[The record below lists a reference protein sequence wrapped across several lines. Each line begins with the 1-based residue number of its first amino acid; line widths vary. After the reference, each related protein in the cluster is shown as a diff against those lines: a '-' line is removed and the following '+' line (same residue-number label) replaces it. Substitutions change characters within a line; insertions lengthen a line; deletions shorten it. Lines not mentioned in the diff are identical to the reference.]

1 MKVLIT
7 GGTGFIGQHLTDSF
21 LKHDYDEIRILTRSI
36 EGKTSTP
43 KVKYYEWDVEEGK
56 LDMAALMGLD
66 AIINLAG
73 ENIADGRWSQ
83 QKKDLIYNSRIDA
96 TNLLY
101 DKLEQ
106 LKFRGLALPKKLI
119 STSAIGIYG
128 DRSDEELKTDSK
140 ISKDFLGKVCR
151 DWEKSARRHEKLGID
166 VKIIR
171 VGIVLSSEGGA
182 LAKML
187 PAFKMGIAGRIGD
200 GHQYMSWIH
209 IRDLVD
215 LYRFLVEHETEKD
228 IIHGVA
234 PNPIENSDFTETLG
248 RVLHRP
254 TFIPLPEIAAKTIFG
269 EMSHVLLDSQK
280 VSCEETKECGFEY
293 SFNFLEAALRDTLRH
308 RL

>member
-7 GGTGFIGQHLTDSF
+7 GGTGFIGSF
-21 LKHDYDEIRILTRSI
+21 LTNSFLEHGYDEVRILTRNL

-43 KVKYYEWDVEEGK
+43 KVKYFEWDVEKGQM
-56 LDMAALMGLD
+56 DMAALMGVN

-73 ENIADGRWSQ
+73 ENIADGRWTTE
-83 QKKDLIYNSRIDA
+83 KKDRIYNSRINA

-101 DKLEQ
+101 EKLKQ
-106 LKFRGLALPKKLI
+106 LQSRGLPLPNKLI

-128 DRSDEELKTDSK
+128 DRADEELKTDSDA
-140 ISKDFLGKVCR
+140 SDDFLGQVCR
-151 DWEKSARRHEKLGID
+151 DWEAAAKKVSKLGIS

-171 VGIVLSSEGGA
+171 VGVVLSSEGGA

-187 PAFKMGIAGRIGD
+187 PAFKMGVAGRIGD

-209 IRDLVD
+209 IRDLAD

-234 PNPIENSDFTETLG
+234 PNPIENIDFTETLG

-280 VSCEETKECGFEY
+280 VSCEETKDCGFEY
-293 SFNFLEAALRDTLRH
+293 SFNFLEAALRDTLRN
-308 RL
+308 RI

>member
-7 GGTGFIGQHLTDSF
+7 GGTGFIGKYLTDSF
-21 LKHDYDEIRILTRSI
+21 LENGYDEVRILTRNI
-36 EGKTSTP
+36 IGKTSTP
-43 KVKYYEWDVEEGK
+43 KIKYYEWDVENGK
-56 LDMAALMGLD
+56 LDMAALMGVN

-73 ENIADGRWSQ
+73 ENIADGRWNSE
-83 QKKDLIYNSRIDA
+83 KKARIYDSRINA
-96 TNLLY
+96 TNLLFE
-101 DKLEQ
+101 KLKQ
-106 LKFRGLALPKKLI
+106 LQERGLPLPNKFI

-128 DRSDEELKTDSK
+128 DRADEELSTDSQT
-140 ISKDFLGKVCR
+140 SEDFLGQVCR
-151 DWEKSARRHEKLGID
+151 DWESAARQVSKLGIG

-171 VGIVLSSEGGA
+171 VGVVLSSEGGA

-187 PAFKMGIAGRIGD
+187 PAFKMGVAGRIGD

-234 PNPIENSDFTETLG
+234 PNPIENIDFTETLG
-248 RVLHRP
+248 RVLERP

-269 EMSHVLLDSQK
+269 EMSHVLLDSQR
-280 VSCEETKECGFEY
+280 VSCAETKECGFEY
-293 SFNFLEAALRDTLRH
+293 SFNFLEAALRDTLRN
-308 RL
+308 RS